1 MHSEIDCFFTFGNS
15 ECVSGIMEIKLQY
28 NFNCIS
34 CRCCS
39 SGWLHEKRTY
49 PKYSHSN
56 ATNTQIMFESRA
68 ILLTHG
74 GSLRF
79 RISETQIRFR
89 YIYQW
94 LKTPKNSNPSLA
106 SILQARFFLPL
117 LFSFCISMQSQSLS
131 LLLKWKFH
139 PLYVSPF

>member
-1 MHSEIDCFFTFGNS
+1 MLVVLWKSN
-15 ECVSGIMEIKLQY
+15 Y
-28 NFNCIS
+28 NIILIASHVDVVQVTGFS
-34 CRCCS
+34 K
-39 SGWLHEKRTY
+39 KRTY

-74 GSLRF
+74 GFLRF

-131 LLLKWKFH
+131 LLLKWKFI
-139 PLYVSPF
+139 LCMFCLSKRLKRS